1 MDVFFSEETGA
12 DLLVSTA
19 LIKQCHTQ
27 LDKIMG
33 KSDEKQVRSSKEEV
47 LRLTKP
53 ENWHPSVSPNMIAK
67 INDSFAHLC
76 IVLQRFTNQSIESM
90 SAMQF
95 YQLKRFASDPK
106 NHQ

>member
-1 MDVFFSEETGA
+1 MDVFFPEEAGT

-19 LIKQCHTQ
+19 LIKQCHAQ
-27 LDKIMG
+27 LDRILG
-33 KSDEKQVRSSKEEV
+33 ISDEKQVQSRKEEV
-47 LRLTKP
+47 LSLTKP
-53 ENWHPSVSPNMIAK
+53 DNWHPSVSPNMIAK

>member
-1 MDVFFSEETGA
+1 MDVFFPEETGS
-12 DLLVSTA
+12 DLLVSSA
-19 LIKQCHTQ
+19 LIRQCHAQ
-27 LDKIMG
+27 LDKMLG
-33 KSDEKQVRSSKEEV
+33 NTTDQAVKASKEEV

-53 ENWHPSVSPNMIAK
+53 ENWHPALKPNMIAK

-76 IVLQRFTNQSIESM
+76 IVLQRFSNQSIESM